1 MRRMMEQLIQ
11 RLTQSIQIS
20 GELWLLALICIAAL
34 GLIAWALLGQWRRLA
49 ASFEQMTAQSE
60 TETRTQIKEESERS
74 QKNIRDELTSSRETQ
89 VRALQELRDGFG
101 QLQTKLEQRFADY
114 GQQQQKHHSE
124 SIIQLEKAL
133 RDTAKTTA
141 DQLSATLNAQLKD
154 VQNRVTTLT
163 STTDKRLQEIGGQV
177 EKRLS
182 EGFEKTTSTFTEV
195 QKRLVQ
201 IDEAQKRITE
211 LSSNVVSLQQI
222 LSDKRSRGA
231 FGEVQ
236 LSALV
241 SNVLPDAAYALQH
254 ELSNGKRVDCM
265 LFLPEPTGHVSV
277 DSKFPLESF
286 QISSDPDRSDI
297 ERQHAAKQFGQDVK
311 KHIGD
316 IADRYIIEHE
326 TAPGAIMFVPA
337 EALFAE
343 IHGRYPEL
351 VALAQQKNVWIA
363 SPATLMAILTT
374 AAAVLKDEATRK
386 QVHIIQDHLRGLN
399 KDFDLFRDRMDKLS
413 KHIDMAHRDVGQV
426 HISAKKISNRFQK
439 IEKVELDDL
448 EEESSLAAT
457 KPAPAISTPTEN

>member
-1 MRRMMEQLIQ
+1 MFEQIIISAQ
-11 RLTQSIQIS
+11 QIIQIQ
-20 GELWLLALICIAAL
+20 GPFWLLALIT
-34 GLIAWALLGQWRRLA
+34 LIACFFVGWLLQRQRRQLEETALQRA
-49 ASFEQMTAQSE
+49 AQAEKLIAE
-60 TETRTQIKEESERS
+60 L
-74 QKNIRDELTSSRETQ
+74 IRDEANRSSKVLRDEISDSRETQ
-89 VRALQELRDGFG
+89 IRALQDLRDGFG
-101 QLQTKLEQRFADY
+101 QLQTKMEQRLAEFS
-114 GQQQQKHHSE
+114 QQQNKHQNDAL
-124 SIIQLEKAL
+124 IQLEKAL
-133 RDTAKTTA
+133 RDTGKSTA
-141 DQLSATLNAQLKD
+141 DQLSATLNARLED
-154 VQNRVTTLT
+154 VQNRVTQLT
-163 STTDKRLQEIGGQV
+163 SSTDKRLQEIGGQV

-195 QKRLVQ
+195 QKRLTQ

-236 LSALV
+236 LAALV
-241 SNVLPDAAYALQH
+241 SNVLPDSAYALQH
-254 ELSNGKRVDCM
+254 PLSNGKRVDCM

-297 ERQHAAKQFGQDVK
+297 ERQQAARQFGQDVK
-311 KHIGD
+311 KHIND
-316 IADRYIIEHE
+316 IADRYIIERE

-351 VALAQQKNVWIA
+351 VALAQQRNVWIA

-386 QVHIIQDHLRGLN
+386 QVHIIQDHLRELN
-399 KDFDLFRDRMDKLS
+399 KDFSRFQERMDKLS
-413 KHIDMAHRDVGQV
+413 RHIGQAHQDVEQV
-426 HISAKKISNRFQK
+426 HVSARKISSRFQK
-439 IEKVELDDL
+439 IERVELDDDDAEENL
-448 EEESSLAAT
+448 EALQ
-457 KPAPAISTPTEN
+457 KN